1 MRPSILLLDEPGAML
16 DPRGRRGIRRV
27 SRELHE
33 AGMTVIVI
41 TQHMD
46 EALRADRVVVM
57 DRGRII
63 CDGPTTEVLVQVD
76 LLRSLGL
83 ALPFPAALA
92 DALRTR
98 GFDVPMTLDE
108 TVLEEA
114 ICRSFSSHVT
124 LRYPGTGPTTRPAVD
139 DLSLVVEDG
148 EYLGVIGHT
157 GSGKS
162 TLALLMA
169 GLMTATAGTLT
180 VNGADLAERSARR
193 ALRRQVGIVFQ
204 YPEHQLFADT
214 VADDV
219 AFGPRA
225 LGFSPAKVAHAVDE
239 ALQRVDMELCTYGHR
254 SPFDLSEGQM
264 RRVAIAGV
272 LAARPDI
279 LILDEPMAG
288 LDPAGRAEIATLL
301 RRLHDRG
308 LTIVMVSHDMDDIA
322 SLADKVLVL
331 RDGRRFAH
339 GTPAEVFAR
348 QTELREIGLGVPH
361 AARFA
366 ARLSARGIDVAAM
379 VATPDALADA
389 LVAVSRVRSAGRSSD
404 MALGQ
409 YYKADSFLH
418 RMDPR
423 FKILLAIVYMLVI
436 FLADDV
442 IGLSLVLAFLAAA
455 IALSGVPLALL
466 ARSLR
471 PVMAFVI
478 FTFVVNLVFIKS
490 GDTLLAVGRFT
501 ITSGGLGAA
510 TFLATR
516 LFTLF
521 ASTALLGFTTSPVDL
536 ADGMEGLL
544 SPFERFGVPAH
555 DSQ

>member
-1 MRPSILLLDEPGAML
+1 MPI
-16 DPRGRRGIRRV
+16 
-27 SRELHE
+27 
-33 AGMTVIVI
+33 
-41 TQHMD
+41 
-46 EALRADRVVVM
+46 
-57 DRGRII
+57 
-63 CDGPTTEVLVQVD
+63 
-76 LLRSLGL
+76 
-83 ALPFPAALA
+83 
-92 DALRTR
+92 
-98 GFDVPMTLDE
+98 
-108 TVLEEA
+108 VLE
-114 ICRSFSSHVT
+114 HVT
-124 LRYPGTGPTTRPAVD
+124 LRYAGTGPTTRPAVD

-272 LAARPDI
+272 LAARPGI

-301 RRLHDRG
+301 RRLHERG

-389 LVAVSRVRSAGRSSD
+389 LVASRASAQPGRE
-404 MALGQ
+404 L
-409 YYKADSFLH
+409 
-418 RMDPR
+418 
-423 FKILLAIVYMLVI
+423 
-436 FLADDV
+436 
-442 IGLSLVLAFLAAA
+442 
-455 IALSGVPLALL
+455 
-466 ARSLR
+466 
-471 PVMAFVI
+471 
-478 FTFVVNLVFIKS
+478 
-490 GDTLLAVGRFT
+490 
-501 ITSGGLGAA
+501 
-510 TFLATR
+510 
-516 LFTLF
+516 
-521 ASTALLGFTTSPVDL
+521 
-536 ADGMEGLL
+536 
-544 SPFERFGVPAH
+544 
-555 DSQ
+555 

>member
-1 MRPSILLLDEPGAML
+1 MPI
-16 DPRGRRGIRRV
+16 
-27 SRELHE
+27 
-33 AGMTVIVI
+33 
-41 TQHMD
+41 
-46 EALRADRVVVM
+46 
-57 DRGRII
+57 
-63 CDGPTTEVLVQVD
+63 
-76 LLRSLGL
+76 
-83 ALPFPAALA
+83 
-92 DALRTR
+92 
-98 GFDVPMTLDE
+98 
-108 TVLEEA
+108 VLE
-114 ICRSFSSHVT
+114 HVT

-339 GTPAEVFAR
+339 GTPAE
-348 QTELREIGLGVPH
+348 GVRTTDR
-361 AARFA
+361 AARDRPRSA
-366 ARLSARGIDVAAM
+366 ARRTLRRTPVGPRHRCSGYGGHSGRPCGCSRGI
-379 VATPDALADA
+379 
-389 LVAVSRVRSAGRSSD
+389 SRVRSA
-404 MALGQ
+404 
-409 YYKADSFLH
+409 
-418 RMDPR
+418 
-423 FKILLAIVYMLVI
+423 
-436 FLADDV
+436 
-442 IGLSLVLAFLAAA
+442 
-455 IALSGVPLALL
+455 
-466 ARSLR
+466 R
-471 PVMAFVI
+471 PE
-478 FTFVVNLVFIKS
+478 L
-490 GDTLLAVGRFT
+490 
-501 ITSGGLGAA
+501 
-510 TFLATR
+510 
-516 LFTLF
+516 
-521 ASTALLGFTTSPVDL
+521 
-536 ADGMEGLL
+536 
-544 SPFERFGVPAH
+544 
-555 DSQ
+555 